1 MIKLNTYI
9 YKSRFLQI
17 LIGGL
22 LLQIFS
28 ITITGCSG
36 CSRSGLRNAAS
47 KKQYNTS
54 SPIRHSNYFS
64 GTNTVKMEKQGGIY
78 MIPVTINGVQ
88 MHFIFDTGASL
99 ISISSTEAIFLYKQG
114 KLSQD
119 DIKGKANFTDANGDV
134 SEGTIIILREVK
146 IGNKVLTNVEAS
158 VVNNLEAPIL
168 MGQSAL
174 SQFGKISIDY
184 NKGEISFE

>member
-1 MIKLNTYI
+1 MKNLLP
-9 YKSRFLQI
+9 F
-17 LIGGL
+17 L
-22 LLQIFS
+22 LLTIF
-28 ITITGCSG
+28 IVLNGCSG
-36 CSRSGLRNAAS
+36 CSRSGLRNAAN
-47 KKQYNTS
+47 KKQYNS
-54 SPIRHSNYFS
+54 STPIRHNNYFS
-64 GTNTVKMEKQGGIY
+64 GTNTVKMVKQNGIY

-114 KLSQD
+114 KLTQD

-134 SEGTIIILREVK
+134 SEGTIIILKEVK

-184 NKGEISFE
+184 NKGEIKFE